1 VAKANTE
8 FETKTLLHKKMTPE
22 EEIYNDHEQDA
33 KRFKNFILLVITVAA
48 IITAMIYINL

>member
-1 VAKANTE
+1 
-8 FETKTLLHKKMTPE
+8 MTPE